1 MSERLDQ
8 IPASDENINKLE
20 SWANA
25 DFWSALGTYLVFTI
39 VSLAYL
45 YALAIGFP
53 ITMAAALGVTIL
65 NVVAGGSMFYFLYK
79 MITIG
84 KRADEMR
91 QELGYV

>member
-1 MSERLDQ
+1 VSERLDQ
-8 IPASDENINKLE
+8 IPASDENVNKLE

-39 VSLAYL
+39 VSTAYL
-45 YALAIGFP
+45 YMFTMGFP
-53 ITMAAALGVTIL
+53 ITMSFALGVTLL

-84 KRADEMR
+84 RRADEMR

>member
-8 IPASDENINKLE
+8 IPASDENITKLE
-20 SWANA
+20 GWANA

-39 VSLAYL
+39 VSTAYL
-45 YALAIGFP
+45 YMFTMGLP
-53 ITMAAALGVTIL
+53 ITMSFALGVTVL
-65 NVVAGGSMFYFLYK
+65 NLVAGGSMFYFLYK

-84 KRADEMR
+84 RRVDEMR